1 METVKDQKVCMKR
14 TSFLAWALSMLVLP
28 FFSMRAE
35 NRNMKYV
42 RLIKGFIVKA
52 GEGRYHGHITLKGVN
67 VNILDLKISG
77 KDTEGALAVFEQ
89 ISLSQGHG
97 TPLHIHSNQD
107 EVFYVIE
114 GSYYF
119 QVGDEKFKLE
129 AGDSIFLPRN
139 IPHAWSQVSS
149 KGKMTVIFQPA
160 GKMEEFFIA
169 LQNIDHVLSQH
180 ELAQMFIDSDMR
192 IVGPVLKIE

>member
-1 METVKDQKVCMKR
+1 METVKDQKACMKR
-14 TSFLAWALSMLVLP
+14 TNFLASALSILVLP
-28 FFSMRAE
+28 FFSMRSE
-35 NRNMKYV
+35 NRNMKFG
-42 RLIKGFIVKA
+42 RLTKGFKVKA

-97 TPLHIHSNQD
+97 TPLHIHPNQD
-107 EVFYVIE
+107 EIFYVIE

-119 QVGDEKFKLE
+119 QAGDEKFKLE
-129 AGDSIFLPRN
+129 AGESIFLPCN

-169 LQNIDHVLSQH
+169 LQNINHVPSQP
-180 ELAQMFIDSDMR
+180 EIAQMFIDSDMR